1 MGRPSEIGMTEIM
14 PVPRILILMSYQQKA
29 FCRVFS
35 FAAIFD
41 NNVDYMRK
49 ICYNYIL

>member
-1 MGRPSEIGMTEIM
+1 MGRPSETGMTEIM
-14 PVPRILILMSYQQKA
+14 SVPRILILMSYQQKA

-35 FAAIFD
+35 FAAISD

>member
-1 MGRPSEIGMTEIM
+1 MGRPSETGMTEIM
-14 PVPRILILMSYQQKA
+14 PVSRILILMSYQQKA

-35 FAAIFD
+35 FSAISD

-49 ICYNYIL
+49 ICYNCIL